1 MTTTKHRIEQNIF
14 WAMVTLALPSMLEQ
28 ILSVLMQYVDTAM
41 VGHLGPDATAAVST
55 STTIT
60 WLIGSVPYAFGVAAM
75 TLIAQAIGAGEEHQ
89 IKKVAKASLRF
100 SLVVGIVLETAPSV
114 ISTKQSCIS

>member
-1 MTTTKHRIEQNIF
+1 MTTAKHRNEHNIF

-41 VGHLGPDATAAVST
+41 VGHLGADATAAVST

-60 WLIGSVPYAFGVAAM
+60 WLIGSVPYAFGVAALFQESTAM
-75 TLIAQAIGAGEEHQ
+75 RY
-89 IKKVAKASLRF
+89 SLHLGLPCF
-100 SLVVGIVLETAPSV
+100 LAEMWVLRMAM
-114 ISTKQSCIS
+114 